1 MDRIK
6 IEAFLS
12 TPPCSNSMSLNGLLK
27 EIEEEFGERVEII
40 VYQENNKLFN
50 QYHLTALPAVVIG
63 EMIKIMGF
71 CPSKESI
78 ISGLKELGME

>member
-6 IEAFLS
+6 IEAFLPA
-12 TPPCSNSMSLNGLLK
+12 PPCSNSVRLSRLLK
-27 EIEEEFGERVEII
+27 EIQEEFGGQVEI
-40 VYQENNKLFN
+40 VTYQGDHELFN

-63 EMIKIMGF
+63 EMIKVMGF